1 MRADYIKEIIGKY
14 GDLPYKCILFDGPWG
29 VGKSYAINQALTDN
43 KNACNIS
50 MFGIEDAQEIY
61 HEAFFQLMLKDKK
74 KISEMVSRII
84 DAGTDIFGK
93 MKVAKRVITSLVKE
107 KEIFLNLSKEFK
119 DLRLIII
126 DDLERM
132 SNSIRL
138 EEVFGIIEELKKCSN
153 VKIILVANMAE
164 LSQKEIF
171 DRYSEKVIDRIYC
184 IDEPSKNVDWTRL
197 NIHYGFIAKFLSNHD
212 VKNLRTLQKAQN
224 LYDDVKLKLRDGYK
238 EEFYDEIRLAC
249 FAIVVESID
258 NLYYKKSSENQTD
271 VAMRLI
277 QTASNE
283 IGFRINNHYLE
294 DTRISKNMVELLKEY
309 YENKIDLLEDEIEA
323 EYQIFVHAGE
333 KANFYKSDKE
343 LELVLPYLAESI
355 KHEASIAKLMRY
367 ADEYIIWSGHLQ
379 INIEEM
385 MNEYKERLHD
395 IIYAEVMKGK
405 IEYLTYGIESF
416 YIQSLINKEIV
427 RELNDS
433 IKKEAVKTYVEYLS
447 KNAEGEQAYRYSY
460 FLRDFANNGYLK
472 DAICGAVDALYTEK
486 LFPIYDVTEEKYR
499 ISQNV
504 MYVLYFENKDKLLA
518 YCDELKNKCDHM
530 ASHRISVILKGLTEN
545 GQ

>member
-84 DAGTDIFGK
+84 DVGSDMSEK
-93 MKVAKRVITSLVKE
+93 MNVAKKVIASLVKE
-107 KEIFLNLSKEFK
+107 KEIFLNLSEKFN

-416 YIQSLINKEIV
+416 YIQSPINKEIV
-427 RELNDS
+427 RELNDC

-472 DAICGAVDALYTEK
+472 DAICGAVDALYAEK

>member
-14 GDLPYKCILFDGPWG
+14 GDLPYKCILFNGPWG

-84 DAGTDIFGK
+84 DVGSDMSEK
-93 MKVAKRVITSLVKE
+93 MNAAKKVIASLVKE
-107 KEIFLNLSKEFK
+107 KEIFLNLSEKFN

-132 SNSIRL
+132 SDSIRL

-184 IDEPSKNVDWTRL
+184 IDEPSKNVDWTKL
-197 NIHYGFIAKFLSNHD
+197 NIHYGFITKFLSNHD

-258 NLYYKKSSENQTD
+258 NLYYKEPSKNQTG
-271 VAMRLI
+271 VAMQI
-277 QTASNE
+277 MQNASNE

-294 DTRISKNMVELLKEY
+294 STRISKNMVELLKKY
-309 YENKIDLLEDEIEA
+309 YENEIDLMEDEIEA
-323 EYQIFVHAGE
+323 EYQIFIHAGE

-343 LELVLPYLAESI
+343 LELDLLYLAESI
-355 KHEASIAKLMRY
+355 KCETNIAKLMRY

-395 IIYAEVMKGK
+395 IIYVEVMKGK
-405 IEYLTYGIESF
+405 IEYLTYGIELF
-416 YIQSLINKEIV
+416 YIQSPINKEIV

-530 ASHRISVILKGLTEN
+530 ASHRISVILRGLTEN

>member
-309 YENKIDLLEDEIEA
+309 YENKIDLLEDEIEV

-343 LELVLPYLAESI
+343 LELVLPYLAECI
-355 KHEASIAKLMRY
+355 KHETSIAKLMRY

-472 DAICGAVDALYTEK
+472 DAICGAVDALYAEK